1 MLHVR
6 FNYWN
11 VRSPLQQ
18 FSSHYLVLIIM
29 RWATLAELYG
39 SFSIPTL
46 IWLGSRIYNFQ
57 LSIFSSI
64 FFLFERENHPES
76 LSSSS
81 RVAHELK
88 LFSLICK
95 TLWEASH
102 RAICFV
108 SIIAFYNSPVRLPLT
123 TPKNS
128 YDLIFLL
135 HDWIKCRMSRHK
147 FLRALCLEYQK
158 ELSWFVLYVIIL
170 MHFHYVSISTSSTHL
185 RSSVAVLYR
194 SLGVF
199 AQWFV

>member
-29 RWATLAELYG
+29 HWATLAELYG

-57 LSIFSSI
+57 LSIFSSF

-81 RVAHELK
+81 RAAHELK

-95 TLWEASH
+95 TLWEAPH

-108 SIIAFYNSPVRLPLT
+108 SIIAFWLPCQASPDDT
-123 TPKNS
+123 K
-128 YDLIFLL
+128 
-135 HDWIKCRMSRHK
+135 K
-147 FLRALCLEYQK
+147 FL
-158 ELSWFVLYVIIL
+158 WFNIPSTWLNQVSYV
-170 MHFHYVSISTSSTHL
+170 TS
-185 RSSVAVLYR
+185 
-194 SLGVF
+194 
-199 AQWFV
+199 